1 MLHNLKDI
9 HAHIKSELYC
19 NHSGKNTALPYF
31 QNLDIADYNTIK
43 STVIEHGF
51 AIVNF
56 KGKSLLSIIKLL
68 QKLFGRAVKDV
79 GIKKKYIA
87 KVAPS
92 VNGKYYVNSIFAQPL
107 HTDEGYRNEFPRF
120 VSLYCVTPSQ
130 TGGVSTIVRT
140 KEVLDQ
146 LHSLFDIDVNNFF
159 QSSFL
164 QIESAYETINKQIL
178 FELNENV
185 IGMSYSPILRSI
197 TTSELGYKMIACI
210 NQFIHDPSN
219 QYRIKLNANDLLIMD
234 NCQVFHGRTAFGE
247 SDSRLMLRLWNEP
260 LTI

>member
-9 HAHIKSELYC
+9 HDYIKSESYC
-19 NHSGKNTALPYF
+19 NHSGKVISAPYL
-31 QNLDIADYNTIK
+31 QNSDIEDSHTIK
-43 STVIEHGF
+43 MAVAEHGF
-51 AIVNF
+51 AIVNL

-68 QKLFGRAVKDV
+68 QKLFGRSVKDV

-92 VNGKYYVNSIFAQPL
+92 IHGKYYVNSIFAQPL

-120 VSLYCVTPSQ
+120 VSLYCVTPSK
-130 TGGVSTIVRT
+130 TGGVSTIVSV
-140 KEVLDQ
+140 KSVLAELQ
-146 LHSLFDIDVNNFF
+146 KLFGIDVNSFF
-159 QSSFL
+159 QSTFL

-185 IGMSYSPILRSI
+185 IGMSYSPILRNI
-197 TTSELGYKMIACI
+197 TTSELGHKMITCI

-219 QYRIKLNANDLLIMD
+219 QYRIKLNEYDLLIMD
-234 NCQVFHGRTAFGE
+234 NCQVFHGRTAFGAN
-247 SDSRLMLRLWNEP
+247 DSRLMLRLWNEP